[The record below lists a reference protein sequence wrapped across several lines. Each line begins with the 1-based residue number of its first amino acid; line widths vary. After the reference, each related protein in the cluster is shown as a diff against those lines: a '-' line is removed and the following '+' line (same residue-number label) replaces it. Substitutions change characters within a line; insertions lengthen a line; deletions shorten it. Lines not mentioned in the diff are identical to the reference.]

1 MNQRRHYPDMKQQRI
16 QKQASG
22 LEHIKQHNESTV
34 PEGFSLAMALTD
46 CLPILF
52 FSISSAVLAFR
63 FNSFLF
69 RIGIFLVIVAGILK
83 AGWKFTI
90 VLVRKD
96 LPFLN
101 RQIRFLMPAGF
112 SLMLIALFADRSRW
126 SAAAVVRHITAFPS
140 LVFFLAGAAGILL
153 LSRFACRGNGRDAR
167 TNWKEQIINVISQ
180 LCIMLGILL

>member
-101 RQIRFLMPAGF
+101 RQMRFLMPAGF

-140 LVFFLAGAAGILL
+140 LVFFLAGTAGILL

-167 TNWKEQIINVISQ
+167 TNWKEQIINGISQ

>member
-22 LEHIKQHNESTV
+22 LEHIKQHNESAV

-52 FSISSAVLAFR
+52 FSISS
-63 FNSFLF
+63 
-69 RIGIFLVIVAGILK
+69 GILK

-167 TNWKEQIINVISQ
+167 TNWKEQIINGISQ